1 MSNPIE
7 NKGAEETI
15 QSKNLVFLKQNPVN
29 ETIQLIYE
37 FQVNSAV
44 KLELLSIN
52 GQLIRSYN
60 LSMEQHQFD
69 IDVHDLS
76 SGLYLL
82 YLKSNQQY
90 DKKIKVSIVH

>member
-1 MSNPIE
+1 
-7 NKGAEETI
+7 
-15 QSKNLVFLKQNPVN
+15 
-29 ETIQLIYE
+29 
-37 FQVNSAV
+37 
-44 KLELLSIN
+44 
-52 GQLIRSYN
+52 
-60 LSMEQHQFD
+60 MEQHQFD